1 MSQSYCNNC
10 GKHGHSFNN
19 CKVPI
24 TSFGIIALRKS
35 PTGTVEYLM
44 IRRKDTLG
52 YVDFM
57 RGKYSIYNK
66 DYIMNMIKQ
75 MTEKEKDGV
84 LHSPFDLLWHNLWG
98 ESALCESYRAEE
110 TISRDKLTSLRQGV
124 YTSTNNAH
132 TTRTF
137 ENESYYYLPSVL
149 DDVISPITINNMY
162 SNINHNGMFSI
173 QTMIEESRK
182 DVCWEEAEWGFP
194 KGRRNYQEKDY
205 DCAVRE
211 FCEETGYISSDLI
224 PLLNLFPYEE
234 IFTGSNYKS
243 YKHKYYLTYMD
254 YDKTLQ
260 SMDIQTSEISCAE
273 WKTYDESMKSIRY
286 YNLEKKNILTQ
297 INQMLESYVL
307 FLEHS

>member
-24 TSFGIIALRKS
+24 TSFGIIVFRKT
-35 PTGTVEYLM
+35 PEGKYEYLM

-75 MTEKEKDGV
+75 MTNDEKENILNV
-84 LHSPFDLLWHNLWG
+84 PFQILWYNLWG
-98 ESALCESYRAEE
+98 ESATNEAYRSEE
-110 TISRDKLTSLRQGV
+110 MVSQDKLAALRQGINV
-124 YTSTNNAH
+124 SSKK
-132 TTRTF
+132 
-137 ENESYYYLPSVL
+137 EDMQYYLPSFLEDELSV
-149 DDVISPITINNMY
+149 P
-162 SNINHNGMFSI
+162 SNEPHSFSL
-173 QTMIEESRK
+173 QSMIDESNQGAT
-182 DVCWEEAEWGFP
+182 WTEPEWGFP

-211 FCEETGYISSDLI
+211 FCEETGYHHTDLI
-224 PLLNLFPYEE
+224 PLINVFPFEE

-243 YKHKYYLTYMD
+243 YKHKYYLTYMK
-254 YDKTLQ
+254 YEN
-260 SMDIQTSEISCAE
+260 SVRSHIIQPSEISCAK
-273 WKTYDESMKSIRY
+273 WKSYEECMESIRY
-286 YNLEKKNILTQ
+286 YNLEKKQILTQ
-297 INQMLESYVL
+297 IHQMLETMPL
-307 FLEHS
+307 FLE

>member
-24 TSFGIIALRKS
+24 TSFGIIVFRK
-35 PTGTVEYLM
+35 TQEGKYEYLM

-75 MTEKEKDGV
+75 MTNQEKEGI
-84 LHSPFDLLWHNLWG
+84 LTLPFKTLWHNLWG
-98 ESALCESYRAEE
+98 DTASNEAYHSEE
-110 TISRDKLTSLRQGV
+110 LVSQDKLAALRQGINV
-124 YTSTNNAH
+124 SSKKDD
-132 TTRTF
+132 TF
-137 ENESYYYLPSVL
+137 HLPSFL
-149 DDVISPITINNMY
+149 EEELEFNNN
-162 SNINHNGMFSI
+162 SSDAFSL
-173 QTMIEESRK
+173 QTMIEESNK
-182 DVCWEEAEWGFP
+182 EQTWTEAEWGFP

-211 FCEETGYISSDLI
+211 FCEETGYEPSDLI
-224 PLLNLFPYEE
+224 PLVNVFPFEE

-243 YKHKYYLTYMD
+243 YKHKYYLTYMK
-254 YDKTLQ
+254 YEN
-260 SMDIQTSEISCAE
+260 SVRSHIIQPSEISCAK
-273 WKTYDESMKSIRY
+273 WKSYEECMESIRY
-286 YNLEKKNILTQ
+286 YNLEKKQILTQ
-297 INQMLESYVL
+297 IHQMLEQTPL
-307 FLEHS
+307 FLE

>member
-24 TSFGIIALRKS
+24 TSFGIIVFRKT
-35 PTGTVEYLM
+35 PEGKYEYLL

-75 MTEKEKDGV
+75 MTDQEKENI
-84 LHSPFDLLWHNLWG
+84 LTLPFQTLWHNLWG
-98 ESALCESYRAEE
+98 ESATNEAYHSEE
-110 TISRDKLTSLRQGV
+110 IVSQDKLSALRQGISV
-124 YTSTNNAH
+124 SNKDAQ
-132 TTRTF
+132 
-137 ENESYYYLPSVL
+137 YYLPSFL
-149 DDVISPITINNMY
+149 EEEVIHANGEYFSLQSMVNA
-162 SNINHNGMFSI
+162 SNDEI
-173 QTMIEESRK
+173 
-182 DVCWEEAEWGFP
+182 CWTEAEWGFP

-211 FCEETGYISSDLI
+211 FCEETGYLPTDLI
-224 PLLNLFPYEE
+224 PLINVFPFEE

-243 YKHKYYLTYMD
+243 YKHKYYLTYMK
-254 YDKTLQ
+254 YEN
-260 SMDIQTSEISCAE
+260 SVRSHIIQPSEISCAK
-273 WKTYDESMKSIRY
+273 WKTYEECMESIRY
-286 YNLEKKNILTQ
+286 YNLEKKQILTQ
-297 INQMLESYVL
+297 IHQMLEQMPL
-307 FLEHS
+307 FLE